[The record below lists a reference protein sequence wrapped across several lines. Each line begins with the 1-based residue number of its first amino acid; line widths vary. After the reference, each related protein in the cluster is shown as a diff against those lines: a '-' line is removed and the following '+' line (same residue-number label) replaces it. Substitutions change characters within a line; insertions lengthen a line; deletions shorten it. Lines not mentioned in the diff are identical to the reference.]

1 MTDVIAFLGPDT
13 RYISVEDGGVSRNF
27 LWRLPGVAQIPRE

>member
-1 MTDVIAFLGPDT
+1 MADVIAFLSPDT
-13 RYISVEDGGVSRNF
+13 RYISVEDGGVSGNF